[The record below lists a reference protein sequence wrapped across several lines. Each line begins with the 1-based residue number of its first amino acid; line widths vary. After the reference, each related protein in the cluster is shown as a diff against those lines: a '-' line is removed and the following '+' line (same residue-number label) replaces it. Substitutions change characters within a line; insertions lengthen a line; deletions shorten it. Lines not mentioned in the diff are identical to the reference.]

1 VSTFAVAVPHF
12 ARILAAIAGALIVLT
27 SARSV
32 IVTVI
37 VPRPT
42 TNWLTR
48 SIDRV
53 VNLAFRA
60 VARHTASF
68 TMRDRVLSA
77 QGATLLIVQLVVWLV
92 LFYVGYSLLLWPLVH
107 GGITTAFAMAGSALW
122 AVGEADEHGAA
133 ERAILDIAAL
143 TSLIT
148 VALQIAY
155 LPTLYSAFNHRETD
169 VALLNAR
176 AGLPSWG
183 PELLSRTHYGLGSGE
198 STIGTLPQLYT
209 DWERWA
215 ADVTESHTSYPAL
228 VRFRSPEPLSSW
240 LTALLTVLDSAALL
254 LALSPGQA
262 PTVPARLCLR
272 GGFLCLNAI
281 AKTMGL
287 AVAEPGRAQLV
298 LTYEE
303 FVDAVNQIQKVGF
316 PIERQPREA
325 WADFAGWRV
334 NYEQAAYAIGEAIDA
349 PPALWSGPRRFPG
362 GPMPPIRPPL

>member
-1 VSTFAVAVPHF
+1 MVVPQSVRYLGAV
-12 ARILAAIAGALIVLT
+12 LGAFLVLT

-48 SIDRV
+48 GADRL
-53 VNLAFRA
+53 VNQGFRA
-60 VARHTASF
+60 VARHTADYRR
-68 TMRDRVLSA
+68 RDRVLSA
-77 QGATLLIVQLVVWLV
+77 QAATVLIWQLVVWLV

-107 GGITTAFAMAGSALW
+107 AGITTAFVTAGSALW
-122 AVGEADEHGAA
+122 AVGEAAEHGAP

-155 LPTLYSAFNHRETD
+155 LPTLYSAFNHRETE

-176 AGLPSWG
+176 AGLPGWG
-183 PELLSRTHYGLGSGE
+183 PELLARTHYGLGSGQ
-198 STIGTLPQLYT
+198 STIDTLPQLYT

-215 ADVTESHTSYPAL
+215 ADVTESHTTYPTL

-240 LTALLTVLDSAALL
+240 LTALLTVLDSAALYL
-254 LALSPGQA
+254 SLSPSRA
-262 PTVPARLCLR
+262 PTVSARLCLR
-272 GGFLCLNAI
+272 GGFLCLRGI
-281 AKTMGL
+281 ARTMGL
-287 AVAEPGRAQLV
+287 AVTDNPADAQII
-298 LTYEE
+298 LTYQE
-303 FVDAVNQIQKVGF
+303 FVDAVKHMQKVGF
-316 PIERQPREA
+316 PIERDPEQA
-325 WADFAGWRV
+325 WPDFVGWRV
-334 NYEQAAYAIGEAIDA
+334 NYEQAAYAIGNAIDA

-362 GPMPPIRPPL
+362 GPIAPIRPPL

>member
-1 VSTFAVAVPHF
+1 VTAPQPVRYIVAV
-12 ARILAAIAGALIVLT
+12 LGALLVLS

-32 IVTVI
+32 VVTVI

-42 TNWLTR
+42 TDWLTR
-48 SIDRV
+48 AADRL
-53 VNLAFRA
+53 VNLGFRA
-60 VARHTASF
+60 AARHTASY
-68 TMRDRVLSA
+68 TRRDRMLSA
-77 QGATLLIVQLVVWLV
+77 QAATQLICQLIVWLV
-92 LFYVGYSLLLWPLVH
+92 LFYVGYSLLLWPIVH
-107 GGITTAFAMAGSALW
+107 GGITTAFASAGAALW
-122 AVGEADEHGAA
+122 AIGDANEHGAA

-176 AGLPSWG
+176 AGLPAWG
-183 PELLSRTHYGLGSGE
+183 PELLSRTHYGLGSGM
-198 STIGTLPQLYT
+198 STIDTLPQLYT
-209 DWERWA
+209 NWERWA
-215 ADVTESHTSYPAL
+215 ADVTESHTTYPTL

-254 LALSPGQA
+254 LSLSPSQA

-272 GGFLCLNAI
+272 SGFLCLRAI

-287 AVAEPGRAQLV
+287 RVTEQPDRASV
-298 LTYEE
+298 MLTYQE
-303 FVDAVNQIQKVGF
+303 FVEAIGQMQSVGF
-316 PIERQPREA
+316 EIERDPQDA
-325 WADFAGWRV
+325 WPDFVGWRI

-362 GPMPPIRPPL
+362 GPIPPIRPSL